1 MSSSETRSVAYFKH
15 LCAQNQGAA
24 AKQARV
30 SWRDRLD
37 YEGGWI
43 MHECIDARVEAT
55 STLDPG
61 EGPVLQQRD
70 VFAGTTSPDHCAAF
84 MSRGNIRGNIFI
96 AHFDPSAPDSLMGY
110 GGCGAR
116 SAAAL
121 FQTGGS
127 LSLTGAELIRNEV
140 DHHFIRGP
148 LTRAEETSKHSRAP
162 FVAMGIDHCSQKPY
176 LFGVAQG
183 GRWKHVVLADLAGGV
198 VPEIQPE
205 EVQDEYSHVA
215 AMIRQ
220 GRIFSASQTS
230 EESEGRKIQ
239 NPPMVWV
246 TQTALPTW
254 NVWGEEVG
262 VGNIMRITY
271 PRHSKEKAYSPRPGA
286 AELIRAHLSYPLAQA
301 SSTGH
306 GFENTNLLVI
316 DGKTP
321 AAVRSVWNAVR
332 PTEETTQWL
341 GSGPRVVMGVV
352 MRSGSIEDYQQIH

>member
-1 MSSSETRSVAYFKH
+1 MSSSETQSVAYFKH
-15 LCAQNQGAA
+15 LCAQNQSPA

-30 SWRDRLD
+30 SWRDRL
-37 YEGGWI
+37 YCEGSDI
-43 MHECIDARVEAT
+43 VFVCIDARIEAT

-61 EGPVLQQRD
+61 MGPVLQERD
-70 VFAGTTSPDHCAAF
+70 VFGGTTSPDHCAAF

-121 FQTGGS
+121 LQTGGD
-127 LSLTGAELIRNEV
+127 LSLTGARLIGDEV
-140 DHHFIRGP
+140 DPHFILGP
-148 LTRAEETSKHSRAP
+148 LTRAMDASRACREP
-162 FVAMGIDHCSQKPY
+162 SVAMGIDHRSQKPH
-176 LFGVAQG
+176 LFGVAQE
-183 GRWKHVVLADLAGGV
+183 GRWKHVVSADLTGGV

-205 EVQDEYSHVA
+205 EVQGEYPHIA
-215 AMIRQ
+215 AMIKQ
-220 GRIFSASQTS
+220 GRIFSANQTS

-246 TQTALPTW
+246 THSGMPTW

-262 VGNIMRITY
+262 VGNVMRITY
-271 PRHSKEKAYSPRPGA
+271 PRHSRAKEYSPREGA
-286 AELIRAHLSYPLAQA
+286 ADLIRAHLSYPFAQA

-332 PTEETTQWL
+332 PMEETTQWL

-352 MRSGSIEDYQQIH
+352 MRSGSIENYHQIH